1 MITRLDDMFYGDP
14 VAPGQVIV
22 EGQRLMTT
30 ARAKKIPY
38 GLVGDKLIY
47 RKTHGIVIE
56 QKNLKTLTEAIEE
69 KCKRKLNE
77 SK

>member
-1 MITRLDDMFYGDP
+1 MITRLDDIFYGDP

-47 RKTHGIVIE
+47 RKTYGIVIE
-56 QKNLKTLTEAIEE
+56 QKNLKTLIAAIEE

>member
-1 MITRLDDMFYGDP
+1 MITRLDDIYYGDP

-30 ARAKKIPY
+30 ARSKKIPY
-38 GLVGDKLIY
+38 GLVSDKLIY
-47 RKTHGIVIE
+47 RKTYGIVIE

>member
-30 ARAKKIPY
+30 ARSKKIPY

-56 QKNLKTLTEAIEE
+56 QKNLSKLTEAIKE

>member
-1 MITRLDDMFYGDP
+1 
-14 VAPGQVIV
+14 
-22 EGQRLMTT
+22 MTT

-47 RKTHGIVIE
+47 RKTYGIVIE

>member
-1 MITRLDDMFYGDP
+1 MITRLDDIFYGDP

-30 ARAKKIPY
+30 ERAKKIPY

-47 RKTHGIVIE
+47 RKTYGIVIE